1 MDTLDNNTQ
10 NLENNQT
17 PAAQDAAEQP
27 AVQTPPPAAAQE
39 APQKSFQLPPPVQK
53 QNTNGFAVAALA
65 LGIASIVFFWFPFL
79 GIPCAVVGL
88 IMGIVA
94 ITKKVSRSMSITGTV
109 LSGVG
114 VLFSIIFIA
123 AILIFSFS
131 TAKTI
136 LENPDK
142 WDRGHIYDD
151 FYDDFDADLHDFR
164 LELPNSVMR

>member
-1 MDTLDNNTQ
+1 M
-10 NLENNQT
+10 
-17 PAAQDAAEQP
+17 
-27 AVQTPPPAAAQE
+27 
-39 APQKSFQLPPPVQK
+39 
-53 QNTNGFAVAALA
+53 
-65 LGIASIVFFWFPFL
+65 GIASIVFFWFPFL

-94 ITKKVSRSMSITGTV
+94 ITKKVSRSMSVTGTV

-131 TAKTI
+131 TAKNI

-151 FYDDFDADLHDFR
+151 FYDGFDADLHDFR